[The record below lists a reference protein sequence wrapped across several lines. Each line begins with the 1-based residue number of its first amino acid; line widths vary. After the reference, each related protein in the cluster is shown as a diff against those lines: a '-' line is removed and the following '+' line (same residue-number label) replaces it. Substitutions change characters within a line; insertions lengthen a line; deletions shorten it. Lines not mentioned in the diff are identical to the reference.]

1 MRATVQAAV
10 LSVATEAKAQLDPAT
25 VALLARM
32 TTQPT
37 SARIVLINNLII
49 GLKNASLWD
58 KLDVFYMMAA
68 HDSQAGRLNWKSGS
82 YTLSAV
88 SSPLFT
94 TDRGYTTDGASS
106 YLNTGLAPS
115 AGAMFQQNSGSIGV
129 YLNSINAQSDASV
142 AMGSIGSVGTA
153 HIIPRTTADAM
164 RSRLNAT
171 ATATALSSITNRLGF
186 SAIIRPG
193 SANIFGYKDGVA
205 GALVAQA
212 SATPS
217 EFSVF
222 IGGANN
228 LGSLSNSIN
237 TRFAVAFM
245 GAALTGAELNNLR
258 SAVLTYLTAIG
269 ANV

>member
-1 MRATVQAAV
+1 M
-10 LSVATEAKAQLDPAT
+10 VASIFASQQPSFRQTLDPAT
-25 VALLARM
+25 VALIARM
-32 TTQPT
+32 SVQPDAARTT
-37 SARIVLINNLII
+37 LINNLIV

-68 HDSQAGRLNWKSGS
+68 HDAQAGRLNWKSGS

-106 YLNTGLAPS
+106 YLDTGYTPS
-115 AGAMFQQNSGSIGV
+115 TGPMFQQNSGSVGI
-129 YLNSINAQSDASV
+129 YLNNINAQSDTSV
-142 AMGSIGSVGTA
+142 AMGSIGTVGTA
-153 HIIPRTTADAM
+153 HIIPRTTTDAM

-171 ATATALSSITNRLGF
+171 ATVTVLSSITNRLGF
-186 SAIIRPG
+186 SSIIRPN
-193 SANIFGYKDGVA
+193 STNIFGYKDGTA
-205 GALVAQA
+205 SSSVAQA

-245 GAALTGAELNNLR
+245 GAALTGTELNNLR